1 MNSRES
7 VMSFVLRV
15 IALALAIVCIVLGLL
30 ETASIETLAVLL
42 GVGLIAV
49 ALAGISRNRTA

>member
-1 MNSRES
+1 MNNREW

-15 IALALAIVCIVLGLL
+15 IALAVAIACIVLGLL

-42 GVGLIAV
+42 GVGIV
-49 ALAGISRNRTA
+49 ALAFAGMRRRSTT

>member
-7 VMSFVLRV
+7 VMSLVLRV
-15 IALALAIVCIVLGLL
+15 IALALAIACIVLGLM

-42 GVGLIAV
+42 GVGLVAV
-49 ALAGISRNRTA
+49 ALAGIRRSRTA